1 MAPGKRGSYRPNR
14 SKCIATIAIGKSIY
28 LLFYNS
34 GIIGLPYNRDGEA
47 CRRLL
52 PVTDYANIK
61 PMSRPKS
68 VRPAASQNSPEQ
80 KVNLRELAEHLG
92 LSVATV
98 SLVMNRSPAAKSIPH
113 HTQARVRAAARELNY
128 RPNVMAR
135 MLRQQ
140 RSFTIGVIVPEI
152 SEGYAALVLSG
163 IEDLLLQEGYFY
175 FVVSHRHRNDLID
188 EYPRLLQQRA
198 VEGLILVDTLSQ
210 AGVSVPIVAVSGHK
224 HLPGVTN
231 ISLNHS
237 RAARLALDHLSSLG
251 HRRIAFIKGQVF
263 SSDTEIRW
271 KAVRAAAHELGL
283 TVDDKLTV
291 QLQSESPTP
300 QPGYDMTCKLLQ
312 TALPFTAL
320 FAFNDIS
327 ALGAIR
333 ALREAGRRVPEDVSV
348 IGFDDIQSA
357 AYQNPGLTTIRQP
370 LREMGMTAAET
381 LVRRISAPKNADYP
395 KNIVV
400 EPELIVR
407 GSTARLS

>member
-1 MAPGKRGSYRPNR
+1 
-14 SKCIATIAIGKSIY
+14 
-28 LLFYNS
+28 
-34 GIIGLPYNRDGEA
+34 
-47 CRRLL
+47 
-52 PVTDYANIK
+52 
-61 PMSRPKS
+61 MSRAKS
-68 VRPAASQNSPEQ
+68 HKSGASQDPRQQ

-98 SLVMNRSPAAKSIPH
+98 SLVMNGSPAAKSIPH

-140 RSFTIGVIVPEI
+140 RTFTIGVIVPEI

-163 IEDLLLQEGYFY
+163 IEDHLLQEGYFY

-188 EYPRLLQQRA
+188 EYPRLLQQRG
-198 VEGLILVDTLSQ
+198 VEGLVLVDTICPT
-210 AGVSVPIVAVSGHK
+210 GISVPIVAVSGHK
-224 HLPGVTN
+224 HVAGVTN

-237 RAARLALDHLSSLG
+237 RAARLALDHLTSLG

-263 SSDTEIRW
+263 SSDTEVRW
-271 KAVRAAAHELGL
+271 KAVRAAAQDLGV
-283 TVDDKLTV
+283 TVEDQLTV
-291 QLQSESPTP
+291 QLESESPTP
-300 QPGYDMTCKLLQ
+300 QPGYDMTCKLLKS
-312 TALPFTAL
+312 APPFTAL

-381 LVRRISAPKNADYP
+381 LVRRINAAKNADYP
-395 KNIVV
+395 KSMVV

-407 GSTARLS
+407 GSTAAAS